1 MRDHQ
6 PPQPVAER
14 EQRTS
19 PRRAP
24 AAVPALDAGLTPAG
38 VLALQRAVGNAAT
51 SALLARGAHEHGPGC
66 GHDEPVQRATVHDVL
81 RGPGRPLDEE
91 VRDELETRLG
101 ADFSEVRLHT
111 GHAARQ
117 SAAEVGARAYTSGS
131 HVVVGAGGADLHTLA
146 HELTHVIQQ
155 RRGPV
160 DGQDNGAGLSISDP
174 SDRFERAAEANAS
187 AVMSRP
193 LPTGTASPEPEQPAT
208 GATSPGRYLQRAETD
223 NESESDAEEGHSA
236 GQPVPPQEL
245 RAITDAV
252 RACTCDPVLLQ
263 EGRAT
268 RGMWLRFSRNYR
280 DERAEQTLRHIS
292 IRLFNCIRYLHDRAE
307 SNASSRAAPPAADSS
322 SAQKTGP
329 KKESEVQGMLING
342 RLVFATNYNR
352 SITLLTQALH
362 APPAAGQSQAA
373 TPTFRDL
380 LRQDPRES
388 RMRAGKGAADAEE
401 TIERGRR
408 ARLKVEQAYQG
419 GRDNPTADA
428 LRANGPVHEV
438 EAQPGDREGVTR
450 LRQLLTADEHRG
462 SVILLRHS
470 TGPTTNPDGSR
481 PVHAEQKPL
490 LALNSAGITP
500 RDVTGTFAV
509 RGQKRPCAACW
520 AALEHYRRMGFP
532 LRFNANFG
540 AFYQEAAHSIVE
552 YAPQILRHPPT
563 GSTQRPD
570 FVSSAITAKGPM
582 YTSAYSREE
591 PGPDAVSDRQGARQS
606 RIYPREYRQGN
617 KVAYR
622 YEHGTGAYETASD
635 SEAESDAAGSITSGL
650 ERMDLR
656 GVGSR
661 PSRPQPTKRPLAAK
675 VALSEEQ
682 KALLQNAMTRPFW
695 DSWQER
701 LRATG
706 KKSNQGVAYP
716 PALERLIADL
726 IDNHNVAQQD
736 IARFLDVDGAG
747 LGRRI
752 KRFKEDTTPDA
763 SARRTMNRQLDAA
776 GADLLNAA
784 MTPEFRAEWEQRRA
798 SGTRNSSNSAY
809 GPAMETALRELS
821 SRYTA
826 SSIARYL
833 MIPDRSMSRRLG
845 KLAE

>member
-1 MRDHQ
+1 
-6 PPQPVAER
+6 VG
-14 EQRTS
+14 
-19 PRRAP
+19 
-24 AAVPALDAGLTPAG
+24 AGLTPAG
-38 VLALQRAVGNAAT
+38 VLALQRAVGNAAA
-51 SALLARGAHEHGPGC
+51 SALLARAIHEHGPGC
-66 GHDEPVQRATVHDVL
+66 GHDEPVQRSAIHNVL

-101 ADFSEVRLHT
+101 ADFSDVRLHT

-131 HVVVGAGGADLHTLA
+131 HVVVGAGGADMHTLA

-155 RRGPV
+155 RSGPV

-187 AVMSRP
+187 AVMSRT
-193 LPTGTASPEPEQPAT
+193 LPAGPGSPEPPPPVSGGTRA
-208 GATSPGRYLQRAETD
+208 GRYVQRAGTD
-223 NESESDAEEGHSA
+223 SDSEADTEEGNSA
-236 GQPVPPQEL
+236 GRRDLPQEM
-245 RAITDAV
+245 RAITEAV

-268 RGMWLRFSRNYR
+268 PEMWLRFSRNYR
-280 DERAEQTLRHIS
+280 NERAEQTLRHIS

-307 SNASSRAAPPAADSS
+307 SNTSRAARPDMAQAEQAADSS
-322 SAQKTGP
+322 SAKKTGP
-329 KKESEVQGMLING
+329 KKESEVQGMLINS

-380 LRQDPRES
+380 LRKDPPES

-401 TIERGRR
+401 TVDRGKR
-408 ARLKVEQAYQG
+408 ARLKVEQAYRG
-419 GRDNPTADA
+419 DRNNAAAEA

-438 EAQPGDREGVTR
+438 EAQPAGREEIAR
-450 LRQLLTADEHRG
+450 LRELLTADKHRG
-462 SVILLRHS
+462 SVILLKHS

-490 LALNSAGITP
+490 LALDSADITP

-552 YAPQILRHPPT
+552 YAPQILRHPP
-563 GSTQRPD
+563 GSGTPRQD
-570 FVSSAITAKGPM
+570 FVSSAITTKGQM
-582 YTSAYSREE
+582 YTSAYSREQ
-591 PGPDAVSDRQGARQS
+591 PGPDAEFDTRGAPQS
-606 RIYPREYRQGN
+606 RISARQYPQGD
-617 KVAYR
+617 KVACRHEY
-622 YEHGTGAYETASD
+622 GTGAYDTASD
-635 SEAESDAAGSITSGL
+635 SEVESDAAGSITSGL
-650 ERMDLR
+650 DRMDLR
-656 GVGSR
+656 AVGSR
-661 PSRPQPTKRPLAAK
+661 PAPPQPTKRPLAAK
-675 VALSEEQ
+675 VALNEEQ
-682 KALLQNAMTRPFW
+682 KAALQNAMTQAFW
-695 DSWQER
+695 ASWQER

-706 KKSNQGVAYP
+706 PKSNQGVPYP
-716 PALERLIADL
+716 PGLESLIADL
-726 IDNHNVAQQD
+726 LDNHNVAQKD
-736 IARFLDVDGAG
+736 IARFLHVDSSG
-747 LGRRI
+747 LGRRM
-752 KRFKEDTTPDA
+752 KKHKADA
-763 SARRTMNRQLDAA
+763 TADAPARRSINRPLDAT
-776 GADLLNAA
+776 GQELLNAA
-784 MTPEFRAEWEQRRA
+784 MTPEFEAEWQQRRA
-798 SGTRNSSNSAY
+798 SGTPAASNSAY
-809 GPAMETALRELS
+809 GTAMETALRELS
-821 SRYTA
+821 RTYTA